1 MVVEA
6 GTSGA
11 GSAVKRAATAAIGL
25 TARLRVERLV
35 GGTALV
41 AAPVL
46 ILVETPIAAALHD
59 IPVAVALALA
69 VVHAGSLP
77 LALRRP
83 RTGAILAFAAAIGLQ
98 GLDMERGA
106 IWPWWPVLIVT
117 QSLVLAVF
125 AAQVRWPEIV
135 LHWLGALT
143 VSAVAAALLRPEAG
157 NGAAVNITIF
167 GAVTA
172 AVLGLSHLATQW
184 RRIRTELLHEREV
197 SAEETARRRLME
209 ERTRIAR
216 ELHDV
221 IAHSMSIITVQ
232 SSTARFRHPEFDDEA
247 VSEFDRIGALSRQA
261 LDEMRGLLRVLRGA
275 DDRPE
280 LRPQPGFGDVPELV
294 ARAVQAGTRVRY
306 EPVGDPTV
314 GVGEIT
320 GSAAY
325 RIAQEAIS
333 NAIRHAPGSS
343 VHVAAELVGESL
355 IIDVANTA
363 SPGHPLD
370 PTGVPGHGLI
380 GMAERAATVGG
391 SVRFGP
397 TGDGGYAVHAVLPR
411 SVAVRQET
419 S

>member
-6 GTSGA
+6 GTAGA
-11 GSAVKRAATAAIGL
+11 GNALKRAAAAAIGL
-25 TARLRVERLV
+25 AARIRLQRVFV
-35 GGTALV
+35 GTALI

-46 ILVETPIAAALHD
+46 ILVETPIAAALHG
-59 IPVAVALALA
+59 IPVAIALALA

-83 RTGAILAFAAAIGLQ
+83 RTGAILAFVAALGLQ
-98 GLDMERGA
+98 GLDTERAA

-117 QSLVLAVF
+117 QSLVLAAF
-125 AAQVRWPEIV
+125 AAQVRWTEIV
-135 LHWLGALT
+135 LHWLAALT
-143 VSAVAAALLRPEAG
+143 VSAIAAALLRPDAG
-157 NGAAVNITIF
+157 DGAAVNLTVF

-172 AVLGLSHLATQW
+172 AVLGLSYLATQW
-184 RRIRTELLHEREV
+184 RRIRTELLHQREV
-197 SAEETARRRLME
+197 SAEETARRLLME

-247 VSEFDRIGALSRQA
+247 VSEFDQIGALSRQA
-261 LDEMRGLLRVLRGA
+261 MDEMRGLLRVLRGA

-280 LRPQPGFGDVPELV
+280 LRPQPGFGDLPELV
-294 ARAVQAGTRVRY
+294 ARAVQAGIRIRY

-314 GVGEIT
+314 GLGEIT

-333 NAIRHAPGSS
+333 NAIRHSPGSS
-343 VHVAAELVGESL
+343 VHVAAELVAESL
-355 IIDVANTA
+355 VIDVTNTA
-363 SPGHPLD
+363 SPGHPHD
-370 PTGVPGHGLI
+370 PAGVPGHGLV

-391 SVRFGP
+391 SVRFGR
-397 TGDGGYAVHAVLPR
+397 TDDGGYAVRAILPR
-411 SVAVRQET
+411 SVAVGQAT